1 MPPPPED
8 GALVNVGNGE
18 CHGLYRGTTG
28 GYNGGLQRGFT
39 TGGYNG
45 AWVNVGK
52 RGVSSSN
59 EPPGSPLSLPVNSG
73 EGAGGRRAV
82 TQTHQG
88 VSRRTREREGERRE
102 EEKDQ

>member
-8 GALVNVGNGE
+8 GALVNVGNGG
-18 CHGLYRGTTG
+18 CHGLYRG
-28 GYNGGLQRGFT
+28 T